1 MDVVEA
7 TLADVEKL
15 QGFIHKAWKEAGPRA
30 LGFSGATEETI
41 REISSEEF
49 LRDRLSDPR
58 VKIFVTEEGEDVTA
72 FAATRRIDESTLEL
86 SGIIVLESAT
96 GRGIGTKLLEG
107 VKSWAVEKGYRG
119 ILVKT
124 EANNQ
129 RAIDFY
135 ERMGFL
141 QVGEATENVEGTE
154 VRLVSLQLTLV

>member
-1 MDVVEA
+1 
-7 TLADVEKL
+7 
-15 QGFIHKAWKEAGPRA
+15 
-30 LGFSGATEETI
+30 
-41 REISSEEF
+41 
-49 LRDRLSDPR
+49 LSDPR